1 MWVAER
7 HTARLL
13 WLCVCVCWSSIAGGV
28 GVDRRRACPHRRD
41 VGPWCT
47 ACVNGVATVLGTLV
61 LRGCVC
67 VAIAVVGPTM
77 VTQRVGEGWE
87 DEATIRWCSF
97 VYLGRFGDGP
107 LRLVVRYS
115 MATHPI
121 DP

>member
-1 MWVAER
+1 M
-7 HTARLL
+7 
-13 WLCVCVCWSSIAGGV
+13 S
-28 GVDRRRACPHRRD
+28 
-41 VGPWCT
+41 GPGT
-47 ACVNGVATVLGTLV
+47 QPDANGVATRLDTMV

-77 VTQRVGEGWE
+77 VTQRIGEGWE
-87 DEATIRWCSF
+87 DEATIRWCSY

-107 LRLVVRYS
+107 LRLEVRYS